1 MAEKQKRTNVR
12 LSMKEDF
19 ELTKWL
25 KDHQMEPG
33 EQIADLVAKAK
44 AETGIQTINYN
55 HVQQRMLVFGIKL
68 LSSTK
73 LEPSEELAQLR
84 ERFAVMEHRVFA
96 LEQTIAKLRSAD
108 VQGK

>member
-68 LSSTK
+68 ISSTK
-73 LEPSEELAQLR
+73 IEPTIL
-84 ERFAVMEHRVFA
+84 ERFNVMEHRIYA
-96 LEQTIAKLRSAD
+96 LEQVVAMLRSAQ